1 MTFKEFKKTMRA
13 YGCEESNLEL
23 KRSFNLLG
31 WSFTGYYR
39 RNANGRLTEMYYH
52 DNYLEKD
59 SWLLCATTLSE
70 GGKVQAWEIEPISYR
85 EACCFANQV
94 VAE

>member
-1 MTFKEFKKTMRA
+1 MSFKEFKSSMRA

-31 WSFTGYYR
+31 WSFTGYCR
-39 RNANGRLTEMYYH
+39 RNASSLTEMYYCH
-52 DNYLEKD
+52 DDYLEKD
-59 SWLLCATTLSE
+59 SWLLCTTTLSE
-70 GGKVQAWEIEPISYR
+70 GKVQAWEIEPISYH